1 MKKILSLSSRITLA
15 ITLTLLLSSCGCLD
29 FNTPEMRG
37 GEDFSVN
44 KIDGNKIDLN
54 VKANIYNDNC
64 FGVKIKPSDL
74 ELFVEGESIGTVRL
88 NKKVKLKKRKETPID
103 ANLTATLN
111 DGALMK
117 MMGYAAKGEVEVRLK
132 GKAKGGVFIFSK
144 KIDIDE
150 TKKISTSGMRMGR

>member
-1 MKKILSLSSRITLA
+1 MKKFLSLTFALSLILSLT
-15 ITLTLLLSSCGCLD
+15 SCGCLD

-64 FGVKIKPSDL
+64 FSVKIKPSDL
-74 ELFVEGESIGTVRL
+74 ELFLEGESVGTVRL
-88 NKKVKLKKRKETPID
+88 NKKVKLKKRKETSID

-150 TKKISTSGMRMGR
+150 KKKISTSGMSLGL

>member
-1 MKKILSLSSRITLA
+1 
-15 ITLTLLLSSCGCLD
+15 
-29 FNTPEMRG
+29 MRG

-44 KIDGNKIDLN
+44 KIDGNKVDLN

-64 FGVKIKPSDL
+64 FSVKIKPSDL

-150 TKKISTSGMRMGR
+150 KKKISTSGMSLGRFITTR

>member
-1 MKKILSLSSRITLA
+1 MQKILSLTVS
-15 ITLTLLLSSCGCLD
+15 LTLLLALSSCGCLD

-44 KIDGNKIDLN
+44 KIDGNKVDLN

-64 FGVKIKPSDL
+64 FSVKIKPSDL

-150 TKKISTSGMRMGR
+150 KKKISTSGMSLGR

>member
-1 MKKILSLSSRITLA
+1 MKKFLSFSFA
-15 ITLTLLLSSCGCLD
+15 LTLILTLSSCGCLD

-44 KIDGNKIDLN
+44 KIDGNKVDLN

-64 FGVKIKPSDL
+64 FSLKIKPSDL
-74 ELFVEGESIGTVRL
+74 ELYVDGESIGTVRL

-103 ANLTATLN
+103 ANLTATLD

-144 KIDIDE
+144 KIEIDE
-150 TKKISTSGMRMGR
+150 KRKISTSRFKMGG

>member
-1 MKKILSLSSRITLA
+1 MKKFLSLTVA
-15 ITLTLLLSSCGCLD
+15 LTFLISLSSCGCLD

-64 FGVKIKPSDL
+64 FSVKIKPSDL
-74 ELFVEGESIGTVRL
+74 ELFVEGESVGTVRL

-117 MMGYAAKGEVEVRLK
+117 MMRYAAQGEVEVRLK
-132 GKAKGGVFIFSK
+132 GKAKAGVFIFSK
-144 KIDIDE
+144 KMDIDE
-150 TKKISTSGMRMGR
+150 KKKISTSGMSLGL

>member
-1 MKKILSLSSRITLA
+1 MNKFRFLLFTLA
-15 ITLTLLLSSCGCLD
+15 LTFTLSSCGCLD
-29 FNTPEMRG
+29 FNSPEIRG
-37 GEDFSVN
+37 GEDFSVK

-74 ELFVEGESIGTVRL
+74 ELFVEGESVGTVRL
-88 NKKVKLKKRKETPID
+88 NKKVKLKKRKETAVD

-111 DGALMK
+111 QGALMK
-117 MMGYAAKGEVEVRLK
+117 MMGYASRGEVEVRLK

-144 KIDIDE
+144 KMEIDE
-150 TKKISTSGMRMGR
+150 TKKVSTAGMRMGM

>member
-1 MKKILSLSSRITLA
+1 MKKFLSLSVKFGL
-15 ITLTLLLSSCGCLD
+15 TLTLVLTLASCGCLD

-37 GEDFSVN
+37 GEDFSIN
-44 KIDGNKIDLN
+44 KIDGNKIDMN
-54 VKANIYNDNC
+54 VKANIYSDNC
-64 FGVKIKPSDL
+64 FSVKIKPSDL
-74 ELFVEGESIGTVRL
+74 ELIVEGESIGTVRL
-88 NKKVKLKKRKETPID
+88 NEKVKLKKRKETPID
-103 ANLTATLN
+103 AHLTATLN

-150 TKKISTSGMRMGR
+150 SKKISTSGIGLGR

>member
-1 MKKILSLSSRITLA
+1 MQKILSLTVS
-15 ITLTLLLSSCGCLD
+15 LTLLLALSSCGCLD

-44 KIDGNKIDLN
+44 KIDGNKVDLN

-64 FGVKIKPSDL
+64 FSVKIKPSDL

-103 ANLTATLN
+103 ANLTATVN

-150 TKKISTSGMRMGR
+150 KKKISTSGMSLGR